1 MSPVGVVNINTSPH
15 FVVVVLTTNI
25 SDNFSIS
32 LIASTFKHTNQ
43 VAIGGRGAK
52 LLFPLLQRCSP
63 AQHGRQNN
71 LITVVFV
78 QLQSLTTT
86 HLTHALKCL
95 REKFVSQRKSTQ
107 HSHIATGKATI
118 IIETGLREGGGL
130 SKTGSLAT
138 AVCVCVPLQTIP
150 SSCEQTLAYVCSP
163 SLKGCFCLDSGYFS
177 WC

>member
-1 MSPVGVVNINTSPH
+1 MDSV
-15 FVVVVLTTNI
+15 
-25 SDNFSIS
+25 SIS

-63 AQHGRQNN
+63 AQHGGQNN

-95 REKFVSQRKSTQ
+95 KEKFVSQKKSAQ

-118 IIETGLREGGGL
+118 ILETWRE
-130 SKTGSLAT
+130 
-138 AVCVCVPLQTIP
+138 
-150 SSCEQTLAYVCSP
+150 E
-163 SLKGCFCLDSGYFS
+163 GCQKLVY
-177 WC
+177 